1 MAQNS
6 KWPTNKDE
14 AKKAISRLENNDT
27 DFIIKRLW
35 EEFEHSITDQ
45 EIKEVG
51 NRSSEEWNQ
60 DHKHYLLDELA
71 SLDIR
76 AGYSSEGFL
85 GLFVKHFTASKFNGV
100 VKSVFDPAFGL
111 GNLLFMA
118 FDGSRPGTSVI
129 FDEDNKEVETNNI
142 IAKYIEGIEIN
153 TRTCLFAN
161 ALGKTFGYNV
171 EVKNSDA
178 LRFKEHNPSKHQL
191 VVCEPPFNL
200 KLSMTAQSDFLNQD
214 WSFGQP
220 PAGRADWAWPQIV
233 YKHLSN
239 NGYGFLFT
247 PRGALFRKSPS
258 ELKIRAK
265 MISSGAIRAVIN
277 LPSGSSSSSRIPSS
291 LIIFAGSEV
300 PRAKRDEV
308 LLLSMP
314 EPESRPG
321 SMQYFSNLRQSVFDV
336 CDNFYDFERGKFE
349 RVIGYSAAVGRTDQS
364 LIHNDWNIDPS
375 NFVTEIASGIDTKL
389 SVRNEIGKISK
400 DSNDFNELINQTKL
414 KFNSFTVKAEF
425 TTIGEMIKSGK
436 LIQVTGMTKN
446 ELKREILTGPTSE
459 NYFTVEDLRR
469 NEKFE
474 ATGKID
480 WERDPD
486 DRPEIRTEAN
496 DVVLIK
502 TGKPAAKVDNNGGAL
517 LFSPLSVLRIT
528 DEGRKVVTPKILAFM
543 LNGEG
548 VKKFMHGSM
557 VGRLEIEKVPIPIL
571 SSLNRDEINEK
582 LMIIERL
589 IAKSSNLNNQL
600 HALDL
605 KLSKVLWGEFEGL
618 QEEK

>member
-51 NRSSEEWNQ
+51 NRSSEEWNR
-60 DHKHYLLDELA
+60 DHKHFLLNELA
-71 SLDIR
+71 LLDIR

-85 GLFVKHFTASKFNGV
+85 GLFVKHFAASKFNGV

-129 FDEDNKEVETNNI
+129 FDEDDKEVETNDI
-142 IAKYIEGIEIN
+142 IAKYIEGTEIN
-153 TRTCLFAN
+153 TRICRFAN

-191 VVCEPPFNL
+191 VVCEPPFGM
-200 KLSMTAQSDFLNQD
+200 KVQSGFLQQD

-300 PRAKRDEV
+300 PRTKRDEV

-314 EPESRPG
+314 EPEGRPG
-321 SMQYFSNLRQSVFDV
+321 SVQYYSSLRQSVFDA
-336 CDNFYDFERGKFE
+336 CDDFYDFERGKFD
-349 RVIGYSAAVGRTDQS
+349 RIIGYSAAVGRTDQS
-364 LIHNDWNIDPS
+364 LINNDWNIDPS
-375 NFVTEIASGIDTKL
+375 NYVTEIATGIDTKL

-400 DSNDFNELINQTKL
+400 NSDDLNELINQTKI
-414 KFNSFTVKAEF
+414 KFNSFAVKAEF

-436 LIQVTGMTKN
+436 LFQVTGMTKN
-446 ELKREILTGPTSE
+446 ELNRDALTRSTFE
-459 NYFTVEDLRR
+459 NYLTVQDLRS
-469 NEKFE
+469 NELLQ
-474 ATGKID
+474 ATGKVD
-480 WERDPD
+480 WERDTD
-486 DRPEIRTEAN
+486 DRPEIRTKLN

-502 TGKPAAKVDNNGGAL
+502 TGIPAAKVDYTGGAL

-548 VKKFMHGSM
+548 VKKFMHGSV

-582 LMIIERL
+582 LMSIERL
-589 IAKSSNLNNQL
+589 IIKSSNLNNQL

>member
-85 GLFVKHFTASKFNGV
+85 GLFVKHFAASKFNGV

-118 FDGSRPGTSVI
+118 FDGSRPGTNVI
-129 FDEDNKEVETNNI
+129 FNEDNKEVETNNI

-153 TRTCLFAN
+153 TRTCRFAN

-171 EVKNSDA
+171 EVKNCDA
-178 LRFKEHNPSKHQL
+178 LGFKEHNPSKHQL
-191 VVCEPPFNL
+191 VVCEPPFGM
-200 KLSMTAQSDFLNQD
+200 KVQYDFLQQD

-265 MISSGAIRAVIN
+265 MINSGAIRAVIN

-300 PRAKRDEV
+300 PRTKRDEV

-314 EPESRPG
+314 EPEGRPG
-321 SMQYFSNLRQSVFDV
+321 SVQYPSSLRQSVFDA
-336 CDNFYDFERGKFE
+336 CDDFYDFERGKFD
-349 RVIGYSAAVGRTDQS
+349 RIIGYSAAVGRTDQS
-364 LIHNDWNIDPS
+364 LINNDWNIDPS
-375 NFVTEIASGIDTKL
+375 NYVTEIATGIDTKL

-400 DSNDFNELINQTKL
+400 DSDDLNELINQTKI
-414 KFNSFTVKAEF
+414 KFNSFAVKAVF

-446 ELKREILTGPTSE
+446 ELNREALTGSKFE
-459 NYFTVEDLRR
+459 NYLTVQDLRR
-469 NEKFE
+469 NELLQ
-474 ATGKID
+474 ATGKVD
-480 WERDPD
+480 WERDTNN
-486 DRPEIRTEAN
+486 RPEIRTKLN

-502 TGKPAAKVDNNGGAL
+502 TGIPAAKVDYTGGAL

-582 LMIIERL
+582 LMFIERL
-589 IAKSSNLNNQL
+589 INKSSNLNNQL

-618 QEEK
+618 QAEK